1 MAQVPCLPADPAL
14 GCWHRKYYEDE
25 DELLPLYVRNL
36 KPKTEGS
43 LRRRLLSAK
52 IHQKQDTLWTPKPLA
67 AHPLPRPHGLPPSA
81 VPNPPSRPSCTP
93 THAFQDTTGIWFM
106 KKRRLPNLEN
116 SSGTQTCNL
125 LKGAQC
131 PYGAQIKQII
141 QTKNGLT
148 HSQQNNGIHHYH
160 PQICH
165 EIPEEEEGDL
175 KPISQLPAFHLHK
188 GAVSNLDE
196 ERRWTVHYSAPWLQ
210 QENVLQNGTQP
221 TCVEDL
227 RGQAKVHLKPV
238 LSECDQLN
246 WDRFHSSWY
255 CPPDSTLSTADLLH
269 STSQRDHVE
278 DKKPT
283 GSSTEE
289 PPEFSPR
296 PRTPLNGDSD
306 DPIWTDW
313 SQTLP
318 LPTPEE
324 RMRQQAQTV
333 PAHIVPINITGET
346 FDRQASIR
354 HSLVTT
360 DTVGSRPKDRRRLV
374 IPVPQ
379 DIPEEAVKTGQS
391 DLPGHSASSCSVTS
405 PTCHPQT
412 SDSSCCSVSSPTCHP
427 QTRDSSCQTEEESM
441 DEAEERIAAP
451 PLRGIRAQRAQGISA
466 QLSNMSASWSG
477 NISTSTEHSA
487 EPHFHSL
494 PRLSACHTS
503 AIHCL
508 EDLPAGMFRGQSQ
521 LAGNGRGCP
530 NAPPSAPPIPNPL
543 PPESQPTPPYPTDEA
558 LITPPPYHSPCQVGI
573 TRSESSQS
581 DASSIVTAD
590 QWEYDGLP
598 SSPLSS
604 RCSSPVQPADS
615 RSLCSMGSDGGS
627 APVGL
632 RSLSYSSI
640 ASDPLKRSVY
650 QCRQH
655 RSYGDCSHGDRASL
669 YSNRSLRRSIS
680 LRKAKKPPPPPAR
693 SDSLC
698 RPPPTAMPITDSLC
712 RPPPTAMP
720 ITDSLCRP
728 MPTATPITDS
738 LCRPPPTAMPITDS
752 LCRPMPTAM
761 PITDSLCRP
770 PPTAMPI
777 TDSLCRPPPT
787 ATPITDS
794 LCRPMP
800 TATPITDSLCRP
812 PPTATPITESSCRA
826 PPTATPI
833 TDSLCRSLSTATPII
848 ESSCRAPPTA
858 TPITDSLCR
867 PPVQTTAI
875 TSMRGIHASY
885 EDPWV
890 LRKCSQSSTSGCGSP
905 APAPPSQSPAPAM
918 PPCSPTPT
926 TPSQSPSSSLQSES
940 WCSTES
946 LAVIAVAT
954 TASNGALASSLSIG
968 CSTQQEP
975 IAPAQDRAK
984 PSVPERR
991 SSLPLPPSPPPPPYC
1006 TSNTPPPPPTP
1017 FFTSNTLPP
1026 PPPSYTSNSPPQPP
1040 PPPLKALEE
1049 PCDAD
1054 KSMCRQR
1061 PIPPQLATAR
1071 MKQWSHMEQQALGDS
1086 SMQKALGE
1094 SSMQQALGESSMQ
1107 QALGE
1112 SPMQQA
1118 LGDSSMQQ
1126 ALGES
1131 PMQQALGDSSM
1142 QQALGDSSMQ
1152 QALGES
1158 PMQQALGDS
1167 SMQQALGESPM
1178 QQALGESP
1186 MQQALGESP
1195 MQQALGESS
1204 MQQTLGESPMQQALG
1219 ESPMQ
1224 QALGESP
1231 MQWGRMEEDSESS
1244 SSTPLGCSRESLL
1257 SELSTGVLEELQ
1269 FPDLAIQEQELPP
1282 NLSSTE
1288 AARDADLHSSATGS
1302 VSPNEER
1309 NADVFEEMLEELLT
1323 PMPPCTTQELFVAIH
1338 RSKRKVLGRR
1348 KSEEEQVCG
1357 QPPSLPAAPTGPSL
1371 RSLRR
1376 CTSSCA
1382 GFKVLLLQKGSRAGS
1397 APRMSAAEM
1406 LRSSAPRFQRA
1417 QSQPALAPLDRWPP
1431 TPPPAA
1437 QRKYSSRCCLIHQH
1451 NIQLSQIP
1459 ECSTLE
1465 DTFPLWRHAH
1475 SPISSSAPSPCPL
1488 PHGGGMEIGVLVS
1501 LMSQGTQDRDWRTGF
1516 CEFI

>member
-67 AHPLPRPHGLPPSA
+67 AHPLPRPHDLPPSA
-81 VPNPPSRPSCTP
+81 VPTPTSRPSCTP
-93 THAFQDTTGIWFM
+93 THPFQDTT
-106 KKRRLPNLEN
+106 
-116 SSGTQTCNL
+116 
-125 LKGAQC
+125 
-131 PYGAQIKQII
+131 
-141 QTKNGLT
+141 
-148 HSQQNNGIHHYH
+148 
-160 PQICH
+160 
-165 EIPEEEEGDL
+165 
-175 KPISQLPAFHLHK
+175 
-188 GAVSNLDE
+188 AVSNLDE

-210 QENVLQNGTQP
+210 QETVLQNGTQP

-227 RGQAKVHLKPV
+227 RGQTKVHLKPV

-255 CPPDSTLSTADLLH
+255 RPPDSTLSTADLLH

-278 DKKPT
+278 DKKPSLLGCLTQSCLTVCCHYNPWDKKPT

-354 HSLVTT
+354 HSLVTM

-487 EPHFHSL
+487 EPHFRSL

-573 TRSESSQS
+573 TRSVSSQS

-627 APVGL
+627 APMGL

-698 RPPPTAMPITDSLC
+698 RPSPTAMPITDSRC
-712 RPPPTAMP
+712 RPPPTATP

-738 LCRPPPTAMPITDS
+738 LCRPPATAMPINDS
-752 LCRPMPTAM
+752 LCRPM
-761 PITDSLCRP
+761 
-770 PPTAMPI
+770 
-777 TDSLCRPPPT
+777 PT

-833 TDSLCRSLSTATPII
+833 TDSLCRPLSTATPII

-926 TPSQSPSSSLQSES
+926 TPSQSPAPAMPPRSPTPTTPSQSPSSSLQSES

-991 SSLPLPPSPPPPPYC
+991 SSLPLPPSPPPLPSC
-1006 TSNTPPPPPTP
+1006 TSNTPPPPPLP
-1017 FFTSNTLPP
+1017 SCTSNTPP
-1026 PPPSYTSNSPPQPP
+1026 PPPPLPSCTSNTPP
-1040 PPPLKALEE
+1040 PPPPLPSCTSNTPPPPPPLHYPTLPPTPPTHHPNPTPPLKALEE

-1094 SSMQQALGESSMQ
+1094 SSMQQALGESPMQQVLGESPMQ

-1112 SPMQQA
+1112 SPMQQALGDSSMQQA

-1167 SMQQALGESPM
+1167 SMQQALGDSSM

-1186 MQQALGESP
+1186 
-1195 MQQALGESS
+1195 

-1288 AARDADLHSSATGS
+1288 AARDADVHSSATGS

-1406 LRSSAPRFQRA
+1406 LRSSAPRFQLA
-1417 QSQPALAPLDRWPP
+1417 QPQPALAPLDRWPP

-1501 LMSQGTQDRDWRTGF
+1501 LMSQGTQARDWRTGF

>member
-1 MAQVPCLPADPAL
+1 MVFITTTLKSVM
-14 GCWHRKYYEDE
+14 KY
-25 DELLPLYVRNL
+25 L
-36 KPKTEGS
+36 K
-43 LRRRLLSAK
+43 
-52 IHQKQDTLWTPKPLA
+52 
-67 AHPLPRPHGLPPSA
+67 
-81 VPNPPSRPSCTP
+81 
-93 THAFQDTTGIWFM
+93 
-106 KKRRLPNLEN
+106 KKR
-116 SSGTQTCNL
+116 
-125 LKGAQC
+125 
-131 PYGAQIKQII
+131 
-141 QTKNGLT
+141 
-148 HSQQNNGIHHYH
+148 
-160 PQICH
+160 
-165 EIPEEEEGDL
+165 
-175 KPISQLPAFHLHK
+175 
-188 GAVSNLDE
+188 AVSNLDE

-221 TCVEDL
+221 TCVENL

-255 CPPDSTLSTADLLH
+255 RPPDSTLSTADLLH

-698 RPPPTAMPITDSLC
+698 RPPPTH
-712 RPPPTAMP
+712 R
-720 ITDSLCRP
+720 
-728 MPTATPITDS
+728 
-738 LCRPPPTAMPITDS
+738 
-752 LCRPMPTAM
+752 
-761 PITDSLCRP
+761 
-770 PPTAMPI
+770 
-777 TDSLCRPPPT
+777 
-787 ATPITDS
+787 
-794 LCRPMP
+794 
-800 TATPITDSLCRP
+800 
-812 PPTATPITESSCRA
+812 
-826 PPTATPI
+826 
-833 TDSLCRSLSTATPII
+833 
-848 ESSCRAPPTA
+848 
-858 TPITDSLCR
+858 
-867 PPVQTTAI
+867 
-875 TSMRGIHASY
+875 HAHH
-885 EDPWV
+885 
-890 LRKCSQSSTSGCGSP
+890 R
-905 APAPPSQSPAPAM
+905 
-918 PPCSPTPT
+918 
-926 TPSQSPSSSLQSES
+926 
-940 WCSTES
+940 
-946 LAVIAVAT
+946 
-954 TASNGALASSLSIG
+954 
-968 CSTQQEP
+968 
-975 IAPAQDRAK
+975 
-984 PSVPERR
+984 
-991 SSLPLPPSPPPPPYC
+991 LP
-1006 TSNTPPPPPTP
+1006 
-1017 FFTSNTLPP
+1017 
-1026 PPPSYTSNSPPQPP
+1026 
-1040 PPPLKALEE
+1040 ALEE

-1152 QALGES
+1152 QALG
-1158 PMQQALGDS
+1158 DS
-1167 SMQQALGESPM
+1167 S
-1178 QQALGESP
+1178 

-1397 APRMSAAEM
+1397 APYVCCRDAPQ
-1406 LRSSAPRFQRA
+1406 LRPPV
-1417 QSQPALAPLDRWPP
+1417 PARPIPACSGPTGPLAPHTAP
-1431 TPPPAA
+1431 
-1437 QRKYSSRCCLIHQH
+1437 CC
-1451 NIQLSQIP
+1451 P
-1459 ECSTLE
+1459 EE
-1465 DTFPLWRHAH
+1465 VQQPL
-1475 SPISSSAPSPCPL
+1475 L
-1488 PHGGGMEIGVLVS
+1488 PHPSAQHPAEPDPRV
-1501 LMSQGTQDRDWRTGF
+1501 
-1516 CEFI
+1516 